1 MKTDRSTV
9 SILMA
14 EDDIEDQMLVREA
27 VNASDLDCNLTV
39 VNDGEELVEYLNQ
52 SGKPN
57 SKPLPDII
65 LMDLNMP
72 RKNGHEALAEIK
84 SAPKLRRIPIIVLT
98 TSNAESD
105 IESTYDMGI
114 SSYICKPVSFSKLIE
129 LVNTLGNYWFNLVE
143 LPSNI

>member
-1 MKTDRSTV
+1 
-9 SILMA
+9 MA
-14 EDDIEDQMLVREA
+14 EDDIEDQMLVKEA
-27 VNASDLDCNLTV
+27 VNASDLDCNLIV

-52 SGKPN
+52 SSRPN
-57 SKPLPDII
+57 GEPLPDII

-84 SAPKLRRIPIIVLT
+84 SEPKLRRIPIIVLT

-114 SSYICKPVSFSKLIE
+114 SSYICKPVSFDKLIA
-129 LVNTLGNYWFNLVE
+129 LVNTLGDYWFNLVE